1 MADILLVPG
10 HGQGDPGAMDGGYNE
25 RDTMRQLADRVKA
38 LIPNL
43 VDVYDKSLDMFQQ
56 TRVGGGMY
64 TTNYKTII
72 ELHMDAADPS
82 ASGGHI
88 IIYKGYQ
95 PDGLDKRLA
104 NAIKE
109 RVGWIRPN
117 GFDGRDNLLNLNVAA
132 QRGISYRLLELGF
145 ITNASDRDRIIIQ
158 MNETARAL
166 ANAISGQANKPTEPV
181 KPVVKHYGQV
191 DKFAV
196 GSREIN
202 IEGWFLSTD
211 TNNEV
216 YPYLLFMDGNGK
228 EITRLK
234 AERVLR
240 PDLREHFPHTANWHK
255 SGFKVKTV
263 TPDIL
268 KGKGFRILV
277 RMATKPTGEGILYEF
292 YLNGEYSATAKLTVG
307 HIDHIDSDNSKLK
320 VSGWHFGDNITK
332 EMHRYLFLLDAKTHV
347 ELARVKIDNVA
358 RQDVQNVYKQY
369 YLANESGF
377 DVEIDITNL
386 KGKQVKVMTRYST
399 DERGNKTA
407 NEKLFEQVYT
417 L

>member
-1 MADILLVPG
+1 MVKVIHNSVCRGVAGRRQGNIKGVVIHNTADNLSATQHMNRLARMTPQQLQAGFAHWFIDESTIIRTEDTYNMAWHTANADGNANYIGYEVCRSTSDTKTFLQAEQNTFKQVAEDLKFYGLPANRNTVRLHREFVATSCPHRSWEL
-10 HGQGDPGAMDGGYNE
+10 HGQSLNA
-25 RDTMRQLADRVKA
+25 VKDYF
-38 LIPNL
+38 ISEINKYMEEPN
-43 VDVYDKSLDMFQQ
+43 K
-56 TRVGGGMY
+56 
-64 TTNYKTII
+64 
-72 ELHMDAADPS
+72 
-82 ASGGHI
+82 
-88 IIYKGYQ
+88 
-95 PDGLDKRLA
+95 
-104 NAIKE
+104 
-109 RVGWIRPN
+109 
-117 GFDGRDNLLNLNVAA
+117 
-132 QRGISYRLLELGF
+132 
-145 ITNASDRDRIIIQ
+145 
-158 MNETARAL
+158 
-166 ANAISGQANKPTEPV
+166 PV
-181 KPVVKHYGQV
+181 KPANTHYGNI

-196 GSREIN
+196 GSREID

-240 PDLREHFPHTANWHK
+240 PDLKAHFPHTANWHK

-268 KGKGFRILV
+268 KGKGFRILA

-292 YLNGEYSATAKLTVG
+292 YLNGEYSATAKLTAG
-307 HIDHIDSDNSKLK
+307 HIDNVHIDDKHMK
-320 VSGWHFGDNITK
+320 ISGWHFGDNITK
-332 EMHRYLFLLDAKTHV
+332 DMHRYLFLLDAKTHV

-377 DVEIDITNL
+377 DVTVDISKL
-386 KGKQVKVMTRYST
+386 HSRDVKIMTRYAT
-399 DERGNKTA
+399 DENGNKTA
-407 NEKLFEQVYT
+407 NEKLFDQVYH

>member
-1 MADILLVPG
+1 MADILLVAG
-10 HGQGDPGAMDGGYNE
+10 HGQGDPGANSGGYNE
-25 RDTMRQLADRVKA
+25 RDTMRQLVDKIKA
-38 LIPNL
+38 LIPNE

-56 TRVGGGMY
+56 TRAGGGMY
-64 TTNYKTII
+64 TTKYRNII
-72 ELHMDAADPS
+72 EFHMDAAGS
-82 ASGGHI
+82 GASGGHV
-88 IIYKGYQ
+88 IIYKGYK
-95 PDGLDKRLA
+95 PDSLDNRLA
-104 NAIKE
+104 NAIKQ

-117 GFDGRDNLLNLNVAA
+117 GFDGRNNLLNLNVAA

-145 ITNASDRDRIIIQ
+145 ITNASDRNKIIAE
-158 MNETARAL
+158 MDETARAI
-166 ANAISGQANKPTEPV
+166 ANAISNEQASKPNKPTT
-181 KPVVKHYGQV
+181 KHYGNI

-228 EITRLK
+228 ELTRLE

-240 PDLREHFPHTANWHK
+240 PDLKTHFPHTANWHK
-255 SGFKVKTV
+255 SGFKVKAV

-268 KGKGFRILV
+268 KGKGFRILA
-277 RMATKPTGEGILYEF
+277 RMATKPSGEGILYEF
-292 YLNGEYSATAKLTVG
+292 YLNGEYSATAKLTAG
-307 HIDHIDSDNSKLK
+307 HIDNVHIDDKHMK
-320 VSGWHFGDNITK
+320 ISGWHFGDNITK
-332 EMHRYLFLLDAKTHV
+332 DMNRYLFLLDAKTHI

-377 DVEIDITNL
+377 DVTVDISKL
-386 KGKQVKVMTRYST
+386 HGRDVKVMTRYAT
-399 DERGNKTA
+399 DENGNKTA
-407 NEKLFEQVYT
+407 NEKLFDQIYH

>member
-1 MADILLVPG
+1 MVKIIHNHVCRGVAGVRGRNPKGVVIHNTADNLTAEQHMNRLARMTPQQLQAGFAHQFIDESTNIRTEDTRNMAWHTANPDGNANYIGYEVCRST
-10 HGQGDPGAMDGGYNE
+10 GDLANFLQAEQNTFKQVAEDMKFYGLPVN
-25 RDTMRQLADRVKA
+25 RDTVRLHNEFVATSCPHR
-38 LIPNL
+38 
-43 VDVYDKSLDMFQQ
+43 SW
-56 TRVGGGMY
+56 
-64 TTNYKTII
+64 
-72 ELHMDAADPS
+72 ELHGRS
-82 ASGGHI
+82 V
-88 IIYKGYQ
+88 
-95 PDGLDKRLA
+95 
-104 NAIKE
+104 NAVKDYFIQEIKKY
-109 RVGWIRPN
+109 ISKPN
-117 GFDGRDNLLNLNVAA
+117 
-132 QRGISYRLLELGF
+132 
-145 ITNASDRDRIIIQ
+145 TKP
-158 MNETARAL
+158 
-166 ANAISGQANKPTEPV
+166 KPTNV
-181 KPVVKHYGQV
+181 HYGQV
-191 DKFAV
+191 DKYAV

-228 EITRLK
+228 EVTRLK

-268 KGKGFRILV
+268 KGKGFRILA
-277 RMATKPTGEGILYEF
+277 RMATKPSGEGILYEF
-292 YLNGEYSATAKLTVG
+292 YLNGEYSATAKLTAG
-307 HIDHIDSDNSKLK
+307 HIDHIESNGHTLK

-332 EMHRYLFLLDAKTHV
+332 DMHRYLFLLDAKTHV
-347 ELARVKIDNVA
+347 ELTRVKINNVA

-377 DVEIDITNL
+377 DVEVDITNL

-399 DERGNKTA
+399 DEQGNKTA
-407 NEKLFEQVYT
+407 NEKLFGQVYT